1 VLLDPQN
8 QRGNPR
14 SLELQENSVAAVV
27 RSTGPTSPL
36 PLRGRNGAFCL
47 LDFCRLGILARL
59 NLDEQRCSLHKSLS
73 AQSWDWVA
81 SSFRK
86 KSSPKRVLKWFEF
99 HSFKIEEERRNA
111 S

>member
-1 VLLDPQN
+1 MSKRINAVF
-8 QRGNPR
+8 RVM
-14 SLELQENSVAAVV
+14 LELQENSVAAVV

-47 LDFCRLGILARL
+47 LGFCRLGILARL
-59 NLDEQRCSLHKSLS
+59 NLDEQRCLSHKSLS

-86 KSSPKRVLKWFEF
+86 KSSPKRVLKWFKF